1 MNSDSSAS
9 DSVKKFEYG
18 DEENNGGVVTAV
30 ATPGDADVVPVAT
43 ATAAATSKKYI
54 KVDGKMMTNP
64 AYKEVAATT
73 TTTTTA
79 PSLPKGRQPSIHS
92 MMQSKKESDSYDLA
106 EDVYAFMFVCPVF
119 STPFLFSLY
128 VYATK
133 IIIYSILVGDIN
145 YEDVDGASK
154 SATAA
159 KFFLIPVALSMQG
172 DLMHFLFSLANT
184 SYSPEVLKISTSAT
198 KPKLFFS
205 FLLRFIDG
213 AFSLVVNFYLMLTT
227 ETTLSVFTNFA
238 ALYFLQDI
246 DDVFYG
252 LVEKGFFGD
261 GMEHWSTVCK
271 SVTLPRRT
279 SADNQGC
286 GSIRISHLDSLSF
299 LVIFI
304 ALLVVYGLF
313 IWQMYANFGGF
324 KDV

>member
-1 MNSDSSAS
+1 MNNNSSAS
-9 DSVKKFEYG
+9 DSVKKFEDG

-30 ATPGDADVVPVAT
+30 ATPGDADVVSVAT
-43 ATAAATSKKYI
+43 ATATATSKKYI

-64 AYKEVAATT
+64 AYKEVAT

-79 PSLPKGRQPSIHS
+79 PSPPEVRKQTSIHS
-92 MMQSKKESDSYDLA
+92 MMRSKKESDSYDLA

-145 YEDVDGASK
+145 YEDVTGGSK

-184 SYSPEVLKISTSAT
+184 SYSPEVLKVSTSAT
-198 KPKLFFS
+198 KSKLLFS

-304 ALLVVYGLF
+304 VLLVVYGLY
-313 IWQMYANFGGF
+313 IWGMIATFGGF
-324 KDV
+324 NEV

>member
-1 MNSDSSAS
+1 MNSDSIAS

-18 DEENNGGVVTAV
+18 DEENYGGVVTAV

-43 ATAAATSKKYI
+43 ATATATSKKYI
-54 KVDGKMMTNP
+54 KEDGKMMMNP
-64 AYKEVAATT
+64 AYKEVVTT

-79 PSLPKGRQPSIHS
+79 PSPPKVRQDSIHS
-92 MMQSKKESDSYDLA
+92 MMRSKKESDSYDLA

-145 YEDVDGASK
+145 FEIDGGSK

-172 DLMHFLFSLANT
+172 DLMHFLFNLANT
-184 SYSPEVLKISTSAT
+184 SYSPEVLKVSTSAT

-213 AFSLVVNFYLMLTT
+213 AFSLIVNYMLMLTT

-304 ALLVVYGLF
+304 VLLVVYALY
-313 IWQMYANFGGF
+313 IWAMFYNFGGF
-324 KDV
+324 NDN